1 MVFVIQNFYWDFLF
15 VRHFK
20 LFNSLVGSSKKAE
33 LTSHR
38 LDSSSCLFAVAC
50 KPGLF
55 FFVYPDVL
63 RFPARSFRF
72 YFRASG
78 IFNSPSQFFKLRDFS
93 VCSRHQVAWKWYF
106 FGRNQVLC
114 EVVASAFRAEWIF
127 IYHIRALYLGHGN
140 YGLFWLYNP
149 SPLL

>member
-15 VRHFK
+15 VGHFK

-38 LDSSSCLFAVAC
+38 LDSSSCLCAVAC
-50 KPGLF
+50 KPGFF

-78 IFNSPSQFFKLRDFS
+78 IFNSPSQFSKLRDFS
-93 VCSRHQVAWKWYF
+93 MFTKKCLKILF
-106 FGRNQVLC
+106 FGRKFCVKLSR
-114 EVVASAFRAEWIF
+114 V
-127 IYHIRALYLGHGN
+127 YLGQSEYSFTTFAHCIWDTAIMDF
-140 YGLFWLYNP
+140 LAL
-149 SPLL
+149 